1 MQPFIVFVD
10 EMQDT
15 TRPGSAPTYQVA
27 VAPFSQ
33 NGGSAMGTRRY
44 SSREDFAYDLR
55 TRLGYTDG
63 AIARFFAD
71 PKKHGALVNHPLS
84 KEDAAYFGW

>member
-1 MQPFIVFVD
+1 MQSFIVFVD

-15 TRPGSAPTYQVA
+15 TGPKSAATYQVA
-27 VAPFSQ
+27 VAPYSP

-44 SSREDFAYDLR
+44 SSREDFTHDLR

-71 PKKHGALVNHPLS
+71 PEKHGALVNHLLS
-84 KEDAAYFGW
+84 DENAAYFGW